1 MKNKNTEITREQIDK
16 ACEDT
21 QNVMQPI
28 TESIMKRVSEMKIR
42 LLIDDII
49 DIYENKYYSYAHYH
63 RIKVSQ
69 NEYAM
74 NQNLKP
80 EKPITTFYIIQ
91 HVLDEETYDYISSKG
106 RKKEVV

>member
-21 QNVMQPI
+21 QNVMKTI
-28 TESIMKRVSEMKIR
+28 TESITKRVSEMKNR
-42 LLIDDII
+42 LLIEDII

-63 RIKVSQ
+63 RIKESQ

-74 NQNLKP
+74 NQNLTLD
-80 EKPITTFYIIQ
+80 KPITTFYIIQ
-91 HVLDEETYDYISSKG
+91 YVLDEEIYDYIRSKG
-106 RKKEVV
+106 KHGNME

>member
-1 MKNKNTEITREQIDK
+1 MKNKSTEITQEQIDK

-21 QNVMQPI
+21 QNVMQSI
-28 TESIMKRVSEMKIR
+28 TESITKRVSEAKTK

-49 DIYENKYYSYAHYH
+49 DIYENKYYSYELYH

-80 EKPITTFYIIQ
+80 ENPLTFYIIQ
-91 HVLDEETYDYISSKG
+91 HVLDEEIYDYIRSKG
-106 RKKEVV
+106 KHGNME

>member
-21 QNVMQPI
+21 QNVMQSI
-28 TESIMKRVSEMKIR
+28 TESITKRVSEAKTK

-49 DIYENKYYSYAHYH
+49 DIYENKYYSYELYH

-80 EKPITTFYIIQ
+80 ENPLTFYIIQ
-91 HVLDEETYDYISSKG
+91 HLLDEEIYDYIRSKG
-106 RKKEVV
+106 RKKEE

>member
-21 QNVMQPI
+21 QNVMKTI
-28 TESIMKRVSEMKIR
+28 TESISKRVSEIKTR

-63 RIKVSQ
+63 RIKESQ

-74 NQNLKP
+74 NQNLKLENP
-80 EKPITTFYIIQ
+80 TTFYIIQ
-91 HVLDEETYDYISSKG
+91 HVLDEEIYEYIRSKG
-106 RKKEVV
+106 KHGNME